1 MSSKPWGG
9 RFKEATSAEVEEYT
23 ESVSFDSAMY
33 RQDIAGS
40 KAHARMM
47 AARGVISR
55 EEADILVKGLDE
67 VLNEI
72 ESGTFPWK
80 MELEDVHMNI
90 ETRLTEIVGDTGK
103 KLHTGRSR
111 NDQSALDT
119 RLFISDSIREW
130 QHSLLSLISVL
141 SDKAESHFG
150 ILLPGCT
157 HLQPAQ
163 PVSLAHHLLA
173 YAWMFKRDW
182 ERIRDAEK
190 RVRVSPLGAAALAGT
205 TYDFAPELPARELG
219 MYGVFDNSMDAVADR
234 DYVLEPLFAGATIM
248 AHLSRLCEELVLWSN
263 PMFGFVRLS
272 DAHTTGSS
280 IMPQKKNPD
289 VAELMRGKT
298 GRTYGN
304 LMNMLTTL
312 KGLPLTYNR
321 DLQED
326 KVPFMDTDKTVRA
339 SLHIMAEML
348 KHAVFRPERMEQALK
363 AGFLN
368 ATEMADYLVGKG
380 IPFREAH
387 HITGEAVALAEEKGI
402 GLEDLDLGELRK
414 LNGAFEK
421 DVFAVLD
428 YHTAV
433 ERRSS
438 HGGTGPAPVQAQ
450 IDDIRSWL
458 QERKQN
464 AHA

>member
-23 ESVSFDSAMY
+23 ESVSFDRAMY

-47 AARGVISR
+47 AARGVLSC
-55 EEADILVKGLDE
+55 EEADELIQGLDKIQS
-67 VLNEI
+67 EI
-72 ESGTFPWK
+72 ESGSFPWK
-80 MELEDVHMNI
+80 IELEDVHMNI
-90 ETRLTEIVGDTGK
+90 ETRLTELIGETGK

-119 RLFISDSIREW
+119 RLYISDCIREW
-130 QHSLLSLISVL
+130 QIALHSLISVL
-141 SDKAESHFG
+141 AKKADEHKTV
-150 ILLPGCT
+150 ILPGCT

-182 ERIRDAEK
+182 ERVRDAEK

-205 TYDFAPELPARELG
+205 TYDFAPELPARELE

-263 PMFGFVRLS
+263 PMFGFVRLA

-298 GRTYGN
+298 GRAYGN

-348 KHAVFRPERMEQALK
+348 KRAVFRKERMELALK

-387 HITGEAVALAEEKGI
+387 HVTGEAVALAEEKGV
-402 GLEDLDLGELRK
+402 GLEDLVLHELK
-414 LNGAFEK
+414 TINAAFED
-421 DVFAVLD
+421 DVYAVLD
-428 YHTAV
+428 YRTAV
-433 ERRSS
+433 ERRSA
-438 HGGTGPAPVQAQ
+438 HGGTGPESVRSQLDKIGSWLLERGQAQ
-450 IDDIRSWL
+450 
-458 QERKQN
+458 E
-464 AHA
+464 